1 MTGCNHIDAEDL
13 KISVA
18 PKARDCILI
27 LNLNACNQNDL
38 PTCSTRS
45 WNPGL

>member
-1 MTGCNHIDAEDL
+1 MTGCNYIDAEDL

-18 PKARDCILI
+18 PKVRDYILI
-27 LNLNACNQNDL
+27 LNLNAYNQTDL

-45 WNPGL
+45 RNPVL